1 MGVIELALLALL
13 AAAQPPHVEITV
25 DAEQYATQEKDS
37 VRRWHLLTA
46 THPAPAGVDATFH
59 PGAWDN
65 AYMKVLPDTRRTHAD
80 KLIAGENFSN
90 TPGELAVLNYRVN
103 FPSAGRYFVWVRAYS
118 TGSEDNG
125 IHVGLD
131 GEWPESGRRM
141 QWCEGKDTWRWE
153 SKQRTEANHCG
164 EPGKIYLD
172 VPSAGWRRVSFSMRE
187 DGFEFDRFTLTT
199 NPNFTPRA
207 R

>member
-1 MGVIELALLALL
+1 MIGIALLALL

-25 DAEQYATQEKDS
+25 DAEQYVSQEKDS
-37 VRRWHLLTA
+37 VRRWQLLTA

-90 TPGELAVLNYRVN
+90 TPGELAVLHYRVK
-103 FPSAGRYFVWVRAYS
+103 FPSAGRYYVWVRAYS

-125 IHVGLD
+125 IHVGFD

-141 QWCEGKDTWRWE
+141 QWCEGKNTWRWE
-153 SKQRTEANHCG
+153 SKQRTAANHCG

-172 VPSAGWRRVSFSMRE
+172 VASAGWHRVSFSMRE

-199 NPNFTPRA
+199 NPGFAPQVR
-207 R
+207 